1 MLTSLSLIFLVGL
14 SLAALCHRIRLPQ
27 IVGMLVS
34 GVILGPYVLD
44 FFDPTILGI
53 SSELREMALVIF
65 LIKAGLSLNLED
77 LKKVG
82 RPALLMSCLPA
93 LFELVAIVL
102 FAPLIM
108 GISSMEAAIMGGSIG
123 CSFTGSGRAKNGTAY
138 GRKKWNKKAHTSDDP
153 GRGISR

>member
-1 MLTSLSLIFLVGL
+1 MLTSLSLRFLVGL

-77 LKKVG
+77 LK
-82 RPALLMSCLPA
+82 
-93 LFELVAIVL
+93 
-102 FAPLIM
+102 
-108 GISSMEAAIMGGSIG
+108 
-123 CSFTGSGRAKNGTAY
+123 
-138 GRKKWNKKAHTSDDP
+138 
-153 GRGISR
+153 